1 MIVFATPLRAV
12 LFLTSLAAAFIC
24 TLGGAQAQSLIRD
37 AEIEEIL
44 RDYTDPI
51 LEAAGLIPEDVG
63 LYLINDP
70 SLNAFVA
77 GGQRIHLHTGLIIA
91 AETPSQLKGV
101 IAHETGHIAGGHG
114 VLRMRD
120 ARIAARPGFVSIGL
134 GILAIAAGA
143 GEAGAALIASSQQ
156 FAALNFFIHT
166 RVQEASADQMAVEF
180 LTATGQ
186 TSAGLIEFFE
196 KFRYQEVL
204 SEARRY
210 PYFRSHP
217 LASDRI
223 RSLRERAAETGL
235 LDVPETPQAEQQMEI
250 MHAKLIGFLE
260 PPARVFQRYPV
271 SDLSEPA
278 RYARSISAMQNADMG
293 TALSEIDSLI
303 ETDPNNAYY
312 HELKGQILFEGG
324 RANESVGPLQTAV
337 DLHPDQPLLLI
348 SYARSLLA
356 RADDGD
362 LETADGA
369 LRDALI
375 AEPDN
380 AFAWAQLAVALEK
393 QGHRPQA
400 QLATAE
406 SRFHVGDY
414 PRAHSFASRA
424 LNDLPSGSMD
434 ARRAGDIRNAT
445 DPALPENEIYWRRR

>member
-1 MIVFATPLRAV
+1 MIHSPACHR
-12 LFLTSLAAAFIC
+12 LFLASLMLIATLLSLAGPARSQ
-24 TLGGAQAQSLIRD
+24 GLIRD

-51 LEAAGLIPEDVG
+51 LQAAGLVPEDVA
-63 LYLINDP
+63 LFLINDS

-91 AETPSQLKGV
+91 SETPAQLKGV

-120 ARIAARPGFVSIGL
+120 AQIAARPGFISIGL

-143 GEAGAALIASSQQ
+143 GDAGAALIASSQK
-156 FAALNFFIHT
+156 FSAINFFIHT
-166 RVQEASADQMAVEF
+166 RVQEASADQMAVEY
-180 LTATGQ
+180 LTETGQ

-204 SEARRY
+204 SEARRF

-235 LDVPETPQAEQQMEI
+235 MDVPESPRAEQQMAI

-260 PPARVFQRYPV
+260 PPARVFQRYPTTDM
-271 SDLSEPA
+271 SAPA

-293 TALSEIDSLI
+293 TALNEIDALI
-303 ETDPNNAYY
+303 AAAPDNPYY

-324 RANESVGPLQTAV
+324 RPADSVAPLETAV
-337 DLHPDQPLLLI
+337 SLRPDQPLILI

-356 RADDGD
+356 RNEVGD
-362 LETADGA
+362 LEAGETA

-375 AEPDN
+375 AEPAN
-380 AFAWAQLAVALEK
+380 AFAWAQLAIALEK
-393 QGHRPQA
+393 QDQRPQA

-406 SRFHVGDY
+406 SRYHVGDY
-414 PRAHSFASRA
+414 PRAHAFASRA
-424 LNDLPSGSMD
+424 LRDLVPGSMD
-434 ARRAGDIRNAT
+434 ARRAADIRNAT